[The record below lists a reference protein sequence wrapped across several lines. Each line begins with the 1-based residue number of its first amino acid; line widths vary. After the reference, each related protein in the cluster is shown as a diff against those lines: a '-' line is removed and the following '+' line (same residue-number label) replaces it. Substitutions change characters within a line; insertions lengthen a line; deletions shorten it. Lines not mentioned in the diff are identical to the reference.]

1 MVRPPPRSTRTD
13 TRFPTRR
20 SSDLQHCDWLGV
32 CFHVGSQAMSP
43 FAFVQAL
50 DRTRAAIAQAGV
62 VIDMIDVGGGFP
74 SIYPGLEPPA
84 MEEYFA
90 IIARHFEALP
100 IAYNTELWRS
110 EEHKSEFQYIMHNAY
125 ADLRMKK

>member
-1 MVRPPPRSTRTD
+1 MSLFIKSFLPPVTSCC
-13 TRFPTRR
+13 
-20 SSDLQHCDWLGV
+20 CDVHAG
-32 CFHVGSQAMSP
+32 CRGIIP
-43 FAFVQAL
+43 FVFGEAL

-84 MEEYFA
+84 MEDYFA

-100 IAYNTELWRS
+100 IAYNAELWCEPGRALCAEYS
-110 EEHKSEFQYIMHNAY
+110 SLIVRVGRRRGDEP
-125 ADLRMKK
+125 